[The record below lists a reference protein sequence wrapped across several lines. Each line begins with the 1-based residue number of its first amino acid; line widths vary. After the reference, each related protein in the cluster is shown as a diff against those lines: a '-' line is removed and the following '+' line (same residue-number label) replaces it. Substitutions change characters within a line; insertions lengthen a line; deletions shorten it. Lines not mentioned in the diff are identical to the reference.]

1 MRRSRHKPVQ
11 IIRKPGQAEVG
22 RAGGEE
28 IDTFGRTSRACS
40 AQRQSKGRTG
50 RESTQDPSEGSVL
63 DGGFRS
69 PARPSNVRGR
79 LLILVICASV
89 LFGPA
94 DPAIAANELDDLRR
108 KNDEQDRVISG
119 QREEIDRTQQELDSL
134 RKKFEQLESASPAV
148 PSQEVPSEQKDQE
161 DAEDPEDDAA
171 LQRDPVGDLNRKAVQ
186 EGDFPGAILLP
197 GPWRTSLSIGGFIH
211 VAAIYDSNAEKIGAA
226 LIPSLLGVRRSD
238 EDGSFSIDA
247 TLTRLFLDARAPT
260 GWGNIRGY
268 VEWDLNDNN
277 DGDLAVN
284 WRHAYGSLET
294 KYGTALVGQTWSTFM
309 DLRAL
314 PEGLNEP
321 APSGLIF
328 QRQGMIRWTQPVG
341 SSFFVHVAA
350 EDPTSNDVFADDP
363 DPNLFNTKYPDVVLG
378 LEFVRED
385 RWHLRLNSLFRSIEI
400 NLPAGGQKDKVAW
413 GLALSGSLH
422 LLKQD
427 RLAFSATYGEGLG
440 RYLLGIQSNAGAS
453 INPAGDNVSLN
464 ENWGISLNYQH
475 HWRDGLRSNVMGGYA
490 KADRSNSDP
499 PDSFERSAYAAA
511 NLMWSPLP
519 FLTLGLEYVYARLE
533 NLDGSD
539 LDDNRVSIGFQ
550 IF

>member
-1 MRRSRHKPVQ
+1 
-11 IIRKPGQAEVG
+11 
-22 RAGGEE
+22 
-28 IDTFGRTSRACS
+28 
-40 AQRQSKGRTG
+40 
-50 RESTQDPSEGSVL
+50 
-63 DGGFRS
+63 
-69 PARPSNVRGR
+69 
-79 LLILVICASV
+79 V

-108 KNDEQDRVISG
+108 KNDEQDRIIAD
-119 QREEIDRTQQELDSL
+119 QRDQIDRTQQELDSL
-134 RKKFEQLESASPAV
+134 RKKFEQLESASPVV
-148 PSQEVPSEQKDQE
+148 PSQAESNEQKDQE
-161 DAEDPEDDAA
+161 NAEDSEDEAA
-171 LQRDPVGDLNRKAVQ
+171 LKRDPVGDLNRKAVQ

-226 LIPSLLGVRRSD
+226 LLPSLLGERRSD

-247 TLTRLFLDARAPT
+247 TLTRLLLDARAPT
-260 GWGNIRGY
+260 DWGTIRGY
-268 VEWDLNDNN
+268 VEWDLNDEN

-284 WRHAYGSLET
+284 WRHAYGSLQT

-321 APSGLIF
+321 APSGMIF

-350 EDPTSNDVFADDP
+350 EDPTSDDVFADDP

-385 RWHLRLNSLFRSIEI
+385 QWHLRLNSLFRSLEI
-400 NLPAGGQKDKVAW
+400 NLPAGGKKDKAAW
-413 GLALSGSLH
+413 GLALSGSLR
-422 LLKQD
+422 LLEQD
-427 RLAFSATYGEGLG
+427 RLAFSAAYGEGLG
-440 RYLLGIQSNAGAS
+440 RYLLGLQSNSGAS
-453 INPAGDNVSLN
+453 INAAGDNVFLN

-519 FLTLGLEYVYARLE
+519 FLTLGLEYTYARRE

-539 LDDNRVSIGFQ
+539 LDDNRVSVGFQ